1 MADFKW
7 TMSRCLFLTL
17 LTAVLCVL
25 VGEFFYL
32 MRDGFLPM
40 GILLSP
46 SHVGGVN
53 LWIQT
58 GLFLLVF
65 FQLLRVFFAGL
76 FFVRMR
82 DRLFAVVSAF
92 VLLMLIYGIFF
103 EK

>member
-1 MADFKW
+1 MTDFKW

-17 LTAVLCVL
+17 LAAVLCVL
-25 VGEFFYL
+25 GGEFFYL
-32 MRDGFLPM
+32 MRDGSLPM

-46 SHVGGVN
+46 SHVSRVN
-53 LWIQT
+53 SWIQT

-76 FFVRMR
+76 FFIRLS
-82 DRLFAVVSAF
+82 DKLFAVVSTF